1 MTANTSSIPPLSLS
15 YLAWFEGEDAAEDS
29 GLGCNRDYRDLRAM
43 SSADLRRV
51 IRAEANLIDQVLE
64 GGLNDGAFEMG
75 PDWQLEVEELELGTA
90 SAVVA
95 LSVIGCI
102 PYTSCNGGV
111 FGGTHAADRLMV
123 GFYMRPA
130 HVEIVREA
138 SRSAGVGLTND
149 RCGGVYVVADDPR
162 SMIAFAVKLGGLV
175 D

>member
-1 MTANTSSIPPLSLS
+1 MTANTASVPPLSLS

-29 GLGCNRDYRDLRAM
+29 GLGCNRDYRDLRGM
-43 SSADLRRV
+43 TSADLLRV
-51 IRAEANLIDQVLE
+51 IRAETSLIDQVLDD
-64 GGLNDGAFEMG
+64 GLTDSALEAD
-75 PDWQLEVEELELGTA
+75 PDCALEVEELELGTA

-138 SRSAGVGLTND
+138 SRSAGVELTND
-149 RCGGVYVVADDPR
+149 RCGGVYVVAVDPR
-162 SMIAFAVKLGGLV
+162 SMIAFAVKLGGL
-175 D
+175 DG

>member
-1 MTANTSSIPPLSLS
+1 MTANTASIPPLSLS

-29 GLGCNRDYRDLRAM
+29 GLGCNRDYRDLRGM
-43 SSADLRRV
+43 TSADLHRV
-51 IRAEANLIDQVLE
+51 IRAETSLIDQVLDD
-64 GGLNDGAFEMG
+64 GLTDSAFEVD
-75 PDWQLEVEELELGTA
+75 PDCPSEVEELELGTA
-90 SAVVA
+90 SAVIA

-123 GFYMRPA
+123 GFYMRPV

-149 RCGGVYVVADDPR
+149 RCGGVYVVASDPR
-162 SMIAFAVKLGGLV
+162 SMIAFAVKLGDFV